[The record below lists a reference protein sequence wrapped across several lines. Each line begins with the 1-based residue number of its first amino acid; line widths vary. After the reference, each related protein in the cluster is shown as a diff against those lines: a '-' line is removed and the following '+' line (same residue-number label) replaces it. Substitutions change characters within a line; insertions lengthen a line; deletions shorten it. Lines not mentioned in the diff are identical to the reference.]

1 MDPSKGRSMR
11 WFGILLALLALQ
23 TQARAE
29 IDCDKRDPRLNP
41 RVFAGGYVHLR
52 MSLDEAEAVLLGK
65 GYKRV
70 PSAEDAGRTF
80 ERSKDRL
87 HQLTMIASLT
97 GEGCVD
103 YVASTS
109 RMTPREPAKAAP
121 PSDDLTQRFS
131 MSGGPELY
139 LSRFRALGKS
149 IFNRPAQNGG
159 CELAIHSVVWN
170 QPSFEIINICALLG
184 PERLAPQPLPSTT
197 PGSLPP
203 RPRPPSFELVP
214 D

>member
-1 MDPSKGRSMR
+1 
-11 WFGILLALLALQ
+11 
-23 TQARAE
+23 
-29 IDCDKRDPRLNP
+29 
-41 RVFAGGYVHLR
+41 
-52 MSLDEAEAVLLGK
+52 
-65 GYKRV
+65 V
-70 PSAEDAGRTF
+70 PSVEDAGRTF

-87 HQLTMIASLT
+87 QQLTMIASLT
-97 GEGCVD
+97 GQGCVD

-109 RMTPREPAKAAP
+109 RMTPKEPAKAPP
-121 PSDDLTQRFS
+121 PSDDVTQRFS

-159 CELAIHSVVWN
+159 CELAIHTVVWN

-184 PERLAPQPLPSTT
+184 PDT
-197 PGSLPP
+197 PPPAANKSNLPP
-203 RPRPPSFELVP
+203 RRKPPTFELVP